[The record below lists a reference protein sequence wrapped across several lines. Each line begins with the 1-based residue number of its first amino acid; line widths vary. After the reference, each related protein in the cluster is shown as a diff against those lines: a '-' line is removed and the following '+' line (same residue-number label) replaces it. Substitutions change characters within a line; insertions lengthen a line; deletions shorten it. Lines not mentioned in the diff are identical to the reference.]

1 LIRRNELNV
10 SQIEN
15 MNINNYN
22 NYFFIGVA
30 GTGMSAIAQYL
41 AGTGKKVAGSD
52 RQFKKGERQ
61 PVEIQLNNEGV
72 DTFLQDGSGIN
83 NKTEIFVVSTAIEES
98 NVEYQK
104 ALKLKIPIVHRADL
118 LAAICR
124 TKKTIAVSG
133 TSGKSTTSAM
143 ICHIMEQAGKPIS
156 FIGGA
161 GLVALQ
167 ENGKIGNA
175 IAADSDWLVI
185 EADESDGSLVKYEPE
200 IGIILNIDKDHKEIS
215 ELEAIFATFKK
226 NTKGKLIVNQSHA
239 RTKMFSEN
247 LDDDFGI
254 ETKCGFNAT
263 DFCKEGF
270 KINFKINGVSF
281 EVPVLGQHNME
292 NAVAAVAACY
302 LMGVPIEESAKAL
315 KKYKGIYRRH
325 QLIGQPGGV
334 YLIDDYAH
342 NPAKL
347 AASIK
352 ACQFPDSKLIVWF
365 QPHGFTP
372 TKFLRTEFV
381 KEISEALREQDEVW
395 MSEIYYAGGTV
406 TKDISAND
414 LIQDIKRTHPNAY
427 FIEDRKELP
436 SILKQRLKNGDV
448 LLLTG
453 ARDPSLADFASFV
466 YNSLK

>member
-1 LIRRNELNV
+1 
-10 SQIEN
+10 
-15 MNINNYN
+15 MDINRFT

-52 RQFKKGERQ
+52 RQFKKGEKQ
-61 PVEIQLNNEGV
+61 HVEIQLNNEGV
-72 DTFLQDGSGIN
+72 DTFPQDGSGI
-83 NKTEIFVVSTAIEES
+83 TSETGVFIVSTAIEES

-104 ALKLKIPIVHRADL
+104 ALKLNIPIVHRADL

-167 ENGKIGNA
+167 EKGKIGNA

-185 EADESDGSLVKYEPE
+185 EADESDGSLVKYQPE
-200 IGIILNIDKDHKEIS
+200 TGVILNIDKDHKEIS
-215 ELEAIFATFKK
+215 ELEDIFATFKK
-226 NTKGKLIVNQSHA
+226 NIKGKLIVNQSHA

-254 ETKCGFNAT
+254 EANCGFNAT

-270 KINFKINGVSF
+270 KINFKINSVSF

-302 LMGVPIEESAKAL
+302 QMGIPIEESAKAL
-315 KKYKGIYRRH
+315 KNYKGIYRRH

-352 ACQFPDSKLIVWF
+352 ACQFPESKLIVWF

-381 KEISEALREQDEVW
+381 NEISEALREHDEVW

-414 LIQDIKRTHPNAY
+414 LIQDIKRTHSNAY
-427 FIEDRKELP
+427 FVEDRNELP
-436 SILKQRLKNGDV
+436 SLLKQRLNNGDV

-466 YNSLK
+466 DKSLR